1 MKQAKQEPLKT
12 REQILEDFARKGIS
26 VRSWAISNGVS
37 PSVVHGV
44 LKGKLAGRIGE
55 SHKVA
60 VLLGIKH
67 GEIVD

>member
-1 MKQAKQEPLKT
+1 MGQKPLRT
-12 REQILEDFARKGIS
+12 REDVLAEFARKGIS
-26 VRSWAISNGVS
+26 IRSWAIANGVS
-37 PSVVHGV
+37 PSVTHAV

-60 VLLGIKH
+60 VLLGLKQ